1 MSRPIIDLNHSTA
14 NNILKIAWAIEI
26 IAALVSFSIG
36 FFLVFGDTGLSTGE
50 TLLKGGY
57 ISGLLFFLI
66 GVIELSRIPLVISI
80 YRSVKIWWKIVGTA
94 FLIIVMLVTF
104 ESMLVGFEINSTF
117 MTQRIYKLTLKG
129 KSPFEH

>member
-50 TLLKGGY
+50 TLRKGGY
-57 ISGLLFFLI
+57 ISGLFLFLYGIFRFTIEFIREPDLHIGLIFNFLSA
-66 GVIELSRIPLVISI
+66 GQLLCIPLIFFGI
-80 YRSVKIWWKIVGTA
+80 ILLVKKKKYA
-94 FLIIVMLVTF
+94 
-104 ESMLVGFEINSTF
+104 
-117 MTQRIYKLTLKG
+117 
-129 KSPFEH
+129 